1 MGKNREIDKIKPDNI
16 CATWWRK
23 GYIWNVLICLFYLFI
38 DESRM
43 KKLKDKSNDTS
54 EVKSNKWKDMG

>member
-1 MGKNREIDKIKPDNI
+1 MGKNREIDKITPDNI

-23 GYIWNVLICLFYLFI
+23 GYIWNVWICFFYLFI